1 MIETTT
7 KHTFIDEMIKHGFS
21 YDGAR
26 RILRKIAE
34 NAFIDEMIKH
44 GFSYDGARALFA
56 YHEHFEL
63 DAGISLT
70 FDPIAFRC
78 EWAEY
83 KNIEELNKDYSH
95 DYDFDDLCGD
105 TQVIKVGE
113 EGLIIQQF

>member
-26 RILRKIAE
+26 
-34 NAFIDEMIKH
+34 
-44 GFSYDGARALFA
+44 ALFA
-56 YHEHFEL
+56 YYEDEMIDMYNWIKPEISVPVHGEHRH
-63 DAGISLT
+63 AGISLT
-70 FDPIAFRC
+70 FNPIAFRC
-78 EWAEY
+78 EWVEY